1 MVTIAYLFR
10 VSILTFF
17 VYDFDSTP
25 DNSLQLKLLFNISIL
40 KTIFSFSILSFIP
53 FTTMRD
59 LKTLRELTASV
70 TDWESRKKIPCK
82 PFWSKFLDLIIS
94 LHAPELYSKE
104 ELDQTSYSCK
114 LLSGV
119 ESKS

>member
-1 MVTIAYLFR
+1 MFILFLLFK
-10 VSILTFF
+10 VLSFLLFHTLL
-17 VYDFDSTP
+17 
-25 DNSLQLKLLFNISIL
+25 LQLKLLFNISIL